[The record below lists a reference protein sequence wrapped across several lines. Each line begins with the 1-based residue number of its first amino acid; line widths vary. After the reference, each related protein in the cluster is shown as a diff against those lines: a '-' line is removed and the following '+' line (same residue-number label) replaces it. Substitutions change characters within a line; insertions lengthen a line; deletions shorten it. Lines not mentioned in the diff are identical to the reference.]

1 MVGIEG
7 TCNQVTE
14 TGGGMEIDIKE
25 SLREI
30 RRNGQG
36 TKRGEMIVTGK
47 RIQVI
52 GTIGE
57 EMKDDGM
64 SQTAGMTEIGG
75 MSGEMAG
82 IGTIE
87 ETTEEERIEETTEE
101 EKIEGRTEEK
111 RIEGMTE
118 EERIEGMTEEE
129 RIEGRTEEK
138 RIEGMT
144 EEERIE
150 GRTEEKRI
158 EGRTEEKRIEG
169 MTEEERIEG
178 RTEEKRIDMID
189 VLNTEMPE
197 IAEMGGTEMGAL
209 IVSVEKA
216 TVVVTEID
224 TKTEI
229 GAMWKIEMTDVE
241 LDTGWPSELEEFL
254 RVGIPLVTKGTAT
267 R

>member
-111 RIEGMTE
+111 RI
-118 EERIEGMTEEE
+118 
-129 RIEGRTEEK
+129 
-138 RIEGMT
+138 
-144 EEERIE
+144 
-150 GRTEEKRI
+150 
-158 EGRTEEKRIEG
+158 
-169 MTEEERIEG
+169 
-178 RTEEKRIDMID
+178 DMID

-241 LDTGWPSELEEFL
+241 LDTGTTMDTTGNGDEKEGKK
-254 RVGIPLVTKGTAT
+254 GIEAETDE
-267 R
+267 RI

>member
-7 TCNQVTE
+7 TCNHVTE

-118 EERIEGMTEEE
+118 EERIEG
-129 RIEGRTEEK
+129 
-138 RIEGMT
+138 
-144 EEERIE
+144 
-150 GRTEEKRI
+150 
-158 EGRTEEKRIEG
+158 
-169 MTEEERIEG
+169 

>member
-1 MVGIEG
+1 
-7 TCNQVTE
+7 
-14 TGGGMEIDIKE
+14 MEIDIKE

-118 EERIEGMTEEE
+118 EQ
-129 RIEGRTEEK
+129 RIEGRTEE
-138 RIEGMT
+138 E
-144 EEERIE
+144 
-150 GRTEEKRI
+150 RI